1 MQRSPRVLH
10 SMIQYS
16 MFFPLLALRGW
27 KQFEMDVL
35 QHKESD
41 EDKLFALLYEGML
54 ESFPQLAIGQV
65 RAYQ

>member
-10 SMIQYS
+10 SVITYS

-27 KQFEMDVL
+27 KQFEMDVVKH
-35 QHKESD
+35 QETD
-41 EDKLFALLYEGML
+41 EDKVRVLLYEGVT

-65 RAYQ
+65 RTYR